1 MPAELVLSTG
11 ARSFAQWPVHGHY
24 WADLFPGSM
33 ISGLGLALAQRW
45 LPY

>member
-1 MPAELVLSTG
+1 MPAGLVLSTG
-11 ARSFAQWPVHGHY
+11 RARSQNGRLHGHY